1 MQFISDFLGFTNLEF
16 KKILFLF
23 LFLFLFLCIPLL
35 KIFQLRGRTIFF
47 DDQFFV
53 QRTLGEKS
61 RWFSY

>member
-1 MQFISDFLGFTNLEF
+1 MQFIFDFLGFTNLEF
-16 KKILFLF
+16 KKNFI

>member
-1 MQFISDFLGFTNLEF
+1 MQFIFDFLGFTNPEF
-16 KKILFLF
+16 KIFLF

-35 KIFQLRGRTIFF
+35 KIFQSRGRTIFF

-53 QRTLGEKS
+53 QRTFGEKS